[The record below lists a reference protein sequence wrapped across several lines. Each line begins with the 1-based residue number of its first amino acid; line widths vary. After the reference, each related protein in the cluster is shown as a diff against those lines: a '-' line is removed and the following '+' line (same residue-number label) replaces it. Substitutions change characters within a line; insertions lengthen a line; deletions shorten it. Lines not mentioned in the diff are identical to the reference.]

1 MLLDVK
7 NHKVFDI
14 KLKLSLIKAMGIYR
28 KVEDVSLAS
37 IIEKIEQEGS
47 FERLERLRL
56 SEQIYGSIN
65 EVLEGMLKGTLD

>member
-1 MLLDVK
+1 
-7 NHKVFDI
+7 VFDI
-14 KLKLSLIKAMGIYR
+14 KLKVSLIKAMGIYR

-47 FERLERLRL
+47 LDRLERLRL
-56 SEQIYGSIN
+56 SEKIYGSIN